1 MNEFSIISPA
11 MFNLYK
17 DCENKFY
24 YQYIEQVNA
33 PVLDENFLEGKN
45 IHNLASYHLIM

>member
-17 DCENKFY
+17 DCEYKFY
-24 YQYIEQVNA
+24 YQYVEQVTA
-33 PVLDENFLEGKN
+33 PVLEENFLEGKN
-45 IHNLASYHLIM
+45 IHNLA